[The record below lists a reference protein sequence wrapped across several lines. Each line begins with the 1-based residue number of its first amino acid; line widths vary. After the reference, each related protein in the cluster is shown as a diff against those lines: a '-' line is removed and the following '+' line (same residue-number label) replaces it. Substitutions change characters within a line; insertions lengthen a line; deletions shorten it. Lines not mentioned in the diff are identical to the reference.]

1 MPMCISVPVE
11 GGGGYSPGPG
21 GSERHPVPAE
31 IHPGSKSTVFF
42 FFNHRC
48 VSRQEVKLSS
58 PLFSQV
64 FTSFCLMLLAADLDQ
79 RTVLKIRKVFG
90 LYQFSTTDPSL

>member
-11 GGGGYSPGPG
+11 GGGSYSPGPR

-42 FFNHRC
+42 NHRS

-58 PLFSQV
+58 FLSGV
-64 FTSFCLMLLAADLDQ
+64 
-79 RTVLKIRKVFG
+79 
-90 LYQFSTTDPSL
+90 YQSLSDALSN